1 MGAHASPPK
10 LVRLASKIEVF
21 IQMIY
26 HRLGPHDSSQARVL
40 ISLFDQVFEEPT
52 RPLLSEEALLARL
65 ADDRVWVLVAMD
77 HNKVVGGLVGYE
89 LPKFET
95 QRSELYLYD
104 LAVASAHQ
112 GQGIGR
118 GLIDALITQV
128 ESTDIW
134 AVFVQ
139 ADLGDEVPNALYQ
152 SYGYEQ
158 EKVHHYDLWQRNS
171 EREKTIQLKS

>member
-1 MGAHASPPK
+1 
-10 LVRLASKIEVF
+10 
-21 IQMIY
+21 MIY
-26 HRLGPHDSSQARVL
+26 RRLGPEDSQQARKL
-40 ISLFDQVFEEPT
+40 ISLFDQVFAEPS
-52 RPLLSEEALLARL
+52 RPMLPELDLLSRL
-65 ADDRVWVLVAMD
+65 SNDHIWVWVAMD
-77 HNKVVGGLVGYE
+77 QEQVLGGLVGYE

-118 GLIDALITQV
+118 GLIDTLIAQV
-128 ESTDIW
+128 KSTDIW

-171 EREKTIQLKS
+171 DREKTIQLKS

>member
-1 MGAHASPPK
+1 MMY
-10 LVRLASKIEVF
+10 R
-21 IQMIY
+21 
-26 HRLGPHDSSQARVL
+26 RLGADDSNQARKL
-40 ISLFDQVFEEPT
+40 ISLFDQVFAEPT
-52 RPLLSEEALLARL
+52 RPMLSEVDLLTRL
-65 ADDRVWVLVAMD
+65 GNEHIWVLVAMD
-77 HNKVVGGLVGYE
+77 HNTVVGGLVGYE

-95 QRSELYLYD
+95 RRSELYLYD
-104 LAVASAHQ
+104 LAVASAYQ

-128 ESTDIW
+128 QSTDIW

>member
-10 LVRLASKIEVF
+10 LVRLASKIEVL
-21 IQMIY
+21 IQMVY
-26 HRLGPHDSSQARVL
+26 YRLGPHDSSQARVL
-40 ISLFDQVFEEPT
+40 ISLFDQVFEEPA

-65 ADDRVWVLVAMD
+65 ADDRVWVLIAMD

-104 LAVASAHQ
+104 LAVASAYQ
-112 GQGIGR
+112 GRGIGR
-118 GLIDALITQV
+118 GLIDALIAQV
-128 ESTDIW
+128 KSTDIW

-171 EREKTIQLKS
+171 G

>member
-10 LVRLASKIEVF
+10 LVRLASKIEVL

-26 HRLGPHDSSQARVL
+26 YRLGPHDSSQARVL
-40 ISLFDQVFEEPT
+40 ISLFDQVFEEPA

-65 ADDRVWVLVAMD
+65 ADDRVWVLIAMD
-77 HNKVVGGLVGYE
+77 HNRVVGGLVGYE

-104 LAVASAHQ
+104 LAVASAYQ

-118 GLIDALITQV
+118 G
-128 ESTDIW
+128 
-134 AVFVQ
+134 
-139 ADLGDEVPNALYQ
+139 
-152 SYGYEQ
+152 
-158 EKVHHYDLWQRNS
+158 
-171 EREKTIQLKS
+171 